1 MAIAERP
8 MAEHHVP
15 SIRTYIYVF
24 IALLVGTG
32 LTVAAAEFDL
42 GRLNNVVALGIAGTK
57 ATIVGLYF
65 MHLRHST
72 RMTILSALAGIF
84 WLILMIGM
92 FMLDYGS
99 RIASVLPVPGK

>member
-15 SIRTYIYVF
+15 SIKTYLLVF
-24 IALLVGTG
+24 AALLVGTA
-32 LTVAAAEFDL
+32 LTVLAAEFDL
-42 GRLNNVVALGIAGTK
+42 GPFNNVVALGIAGTK

-72 RMTILSALAGIF
+72 KMTILTAIAGVF

>member
-15 SIRTYIYVF
+15 SIRTYLYVF

-32 LTVAAAEFDL
+32 LTVLAAEFDL

>member
-1 MAIAERP
+1 

-15 SIRTYIYVF
+15 SIKTYLLVF
-24 IALLVGTG
+24 AALLVGTA
-32 LTVAAAEFDL
+32 LTVLAAEFDL
-42 GRLNNVVALGIAGTK
+42 GAFNNVVALGIAGTK

-72 RMTILSALAGIF
+72 KMTILSAIAGVF

-99 RIASVLPVPGK
+99 RVSSVLPVPGK

>member
-15 SIRTYIYVF
+15 SIKTYIYVF
-24 IALLVGTG
+24 LALLVGTG
-32 LTVAAAEFDL
+32 LTVLAAEFDL
-42 GRLNNVVALGIAGTK
+42 GPLNNVVALGIAGTK

-72 RMTILSALAGIF
+72 KMSILSALAGVF
-84 WLILMIGM
+84 WLFLMIGM

-99 RIASVLPVPGK
+99 RVASVLPVPGK